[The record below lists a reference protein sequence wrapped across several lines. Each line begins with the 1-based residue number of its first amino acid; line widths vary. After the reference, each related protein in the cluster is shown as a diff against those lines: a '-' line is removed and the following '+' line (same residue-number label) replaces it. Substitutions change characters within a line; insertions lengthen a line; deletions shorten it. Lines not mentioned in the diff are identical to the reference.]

1 MSLGMRLFLSFAA
14 VSALALALPLIFFPD
29 RPMAQAPA
37 ALVLALAAAGVA
49 GYLLSRRAARSVR
62 ETIRVAEAI
71 GRGDYAKRLLVPR
84 GGEFESLAAAVNE
97 MARGIEEHIRTITA
111 QKSQLEA
118 ILNGMKEGVMVLD
131 AEGRIKAVNNAFSQV
146 FPGNGERLGRRP
158 IEVVPCPK
166 FQSACDAVLSE
177 AGGDEPAMM
186 GLEVEIGRDRFYD
199 VSVVGLGQERGGL
212 GAVAVFHDLSEFK
225 RLDRARKD
233 FAANVTHELRT
244 PLTSVKG
251 YAETLLQDTG
261 GLSPERVRFL
271 EVILK
276 NANHMSKMIEDML
289 CLARIEDSPPPEA
302 PPLADAGQALALARR
317 ECESMAGQKG
327 IEIKSRLP
335 EEGEFV
341 LADFGQLAQVFR
353 NLLENAVKYSPEG
366 SFVTVSHHK
375 ENGIVTFAVQDN
387 GPGVPHE
394 DRQRVFERFYRV
406 ERHRSRS
413 AGSTGLGLAIAKHIV
428 ERHGGRIWVERAR
441 GGMTGAAFY
450 FTVPLPLAGDSPAGT
465 AHEEK
470 RG

>member
-1 MSLGMRLFLSFAA
+1 
-14 VSALALALPLIFFPD
+14 
-29 RPMAQAPA
+29 
-37 ALVLALAAAGVA
+37 
-49 GYLLSRRAARSVR
+49 
-62 ETIRVAEAI
+62 
-71 GRGDYAKRLLVPR
+71 
-84 GGEFESLAAAVNE
+84 
-97 MARGIEEHIRTITA
+97 
-111 QKSQLEA
+111 
-118 ILNGMKEGVMVLD
+118 
-131 AEGRIKAVNNAFSQV
+131 
-146 FPGNGERLGRRP
+146 
-158 IEVVPCPK
+158 
-166 FQSACDAVLSE
+166 
-177 AGGDEPAMM
+177 
-186 GLEVEIGRDRFYD
+186 
-199 VSVVGLGQERGGL
+199 
-212 GAVAVFHDLSEFK
+212 
-225 RLDRARKD
+225 ARKD

-289 CLARIEDSPPPEA
+289 CLARIEDSPLPEA

-317 ECESMAGQKG
+317 ECEAMAGQKR

-335 EEGEFV
+335 EEGEWV

-366 SFVTVSHHK
+366 AFVTVSHHK
-375 ENGIVTFAVQDN
+375 ENGTVTFAVQDN

-406 ERHRSRS
+406 EKHRSRV

-450 FTVPLPLAGDSPAGT
+450 FTVPALPAGDSPAGT
-465 AHEEK
+465 AGGEE
-470 RG
+470 GGS

>member
-1 MSLGMRLFLSFAA
+1 MRLFFSFAA
-14 VSALALALPLIFFPD
+14 VAALALALPLVFFPD
-29 RPMAQAPA
+29 RPMAQAPL
-37 ALVLALAAAGVA
+37 ALFLGLAAAGTA
-49 GYLLSRRAARSVR
+49 GYLLSRRAARSIR

-84 GGEFESLAAAVNE
+84 GGEFEALAAAVNE

-131 AEGRIKAVNNAFSQV
+131 AEGKIRAVNNAFTQV
-146 FPGNGERLGRRP
+146 FPGDGERVGRRP
-158 IEVVPCPK
+158 IEVVPCPR
-166 FQSACDAVLSE
+166 FQAACDAVL
-177 AGGDEPAMM
+177 AGAEGNGAMM
-186 GLEVEIGRDRFYD
+186 GLEVEIGRERFYD
-199 VSVVGLGQERGGL
+199 VSVVGLSQTRGGL
-212 GAVAVFHDLSEFK
+212 GAVAVFHDLSDFK

-251 YAETLLQDTG
+251 YAETLLQDRE
-261 GLSPERVRFL
+261 GLSPERIRFL

-289 CLARIEDSPPPEA
+289 CLARIEDSPAPAEPPRS
-302 PPLADAGQALALARR
+302 DALQAFVLARK
-317 ECESMAGQKG
+317 ECEAMAAEKR
-327 IEIKSRLP
+327 IAVVSRLP
-335 EEGEFV
+335 EEGLPV

-353 NLLENAVKYSPEG
+353 NLVENSVKYSPAD

-375 ENGIVTFAVQDN
+375 DNGTVTFAVQDN

-406 ERHRSRS
+406 ERHRAKT

-441 GGMTGAAFY
+441 GEMTGAAFF
-450 FTVPLPLAGDSPAGT
+450 FTVPAPPTGDSPAG
-465 AHEEK
+465 AVREK
-470 RG
+470 GRG

>member
-1 MSLGMRLFLSFAA
+1 MSLGMRLFFSFAA
-14 VSALALALPLIFFPD
+14 VAALALALPLVFFPD
-29 RPMAQAPA
+29 RPMAQAPV
-37 ALVLALAAAGVA
+37 ALVLALAAAGTA
-49 GYLLSRRAARSVR
+49 GYLLSRRAARSIR

-84 GGEFESLAAAVNE
+84 GGEFEALAASVNE

-131 AEGRIKAVNNAFSQV
+131 AEGNIRSVNNAFAQV
-146 FPGNGERLGRRP
+146 FPGNGERVGRRP
-158 IEVVPCPK
+158 IEVVPCPR
-166 FQSACDAVLSE
+166 FQSACDAVLSGE
-177 AGGDEPAMM
+177 GGAGPAMVR
-186 GLEVEIGRDRFYD
+186 LEIEIGPDRFYD
-199 VSVVGLGQERGGL
+199 VSVVGLHRAGGEL
-212 GAVAVFHDLSEFK
+212 GAVAVFHDLSDFK

-251 YAETLLQDTG
+251 YAETLLQDKG
-261 GLSPERVRFL
+261 GLSPDRVRFL

-289 CLARIEDSPPPEA
+289 CLARIEDSPMPAA
-302 PPLADAGQALALARR
+302 PPRADALQAFVLARR
-317 ECESMAGQKG
+317 ECEAMAAEKR
-327 IEIKSRLP
+327 IAIKSRLP
-335 EEGEFV
+335 EEGVPV

-353 NLLENAVKYSPEG
+353 NLLENSVKYSPAE
-366 SFVTVSHHK
+366 SFVTVSRHK
-375 ENGIVTFAVQDN
+375 DNGTVTFAVQDN

-406 ERHRSRS
+406 ERHRAKT
-413 AGSTGLGLAIAKHIV
+413 AGGTGLGLAIAKHIV

-441 GGMTGAAFY
+441 GEMSGAAFF
-450 FTVPLPLAGDSPAGT
+450 FTLATPPSGESPAGE
-465 AHEEK
+465 AREEA